1 LLHCLSIPP
10 VSSSIFQFL
19 ARDSHWEVS
28 IGMIVAIPFFFFW
41 NARTLEVQSSF
52 CGSFVCDLRPI
63 VSFHGTDRT
72 TMYCKT
78 GHHNQSSPVQIN
90 ICYIYCLYALNTY
103 LCLYVQYYWL
113 SRISRLSPAQLVRLQ
128 GRGGGI
134 AGGAED
140 CRQYLGTV
148 LRRDQYYCIACC
160 RSTIALTVY
169 CTVRCDSTVQGLV
182 QHSAVP

>member
-1 LLHCLSIPP
+1 
-10 VSSSIFQFL
+10 
-19 ARDSHWEVS
+19 
-28 IGMIVAIPFFFFW
+28 
-41 NARTLEVQSSF
+41 
-52 CGSFVCDLRPI
+52 
-63 VSFHGTDRT
+63 
-72 TMYCKT
+72 MYCKT

-160 RSTIALTVY
+160 RSTLALTVY
-169 CTVRCDSTVQGLV
+169 CTVRCDSTRSSPAQYSTLTNARFAPVAIPGDLFPGSIALGPFRQNHLAFLGLRYSLAGSMQGV
-182 QHSAVP
+182 ST